1 MYTAKVN
8 QSKDLNVV
16 LSEGQYQINDQVI
29 DWDIINLGNDRFH
42 IIYKSN
48 SYQAEL
54 IEANLEE
61 KSFLFYINGQKQEVI
76 VKDKFDLLL
85 EKMGLNDLKSNKMND
100 IKAPMPGLILSINI
114 KEGDEVQ
121 KGDVIMI
128 LEAMKM
134 ENVLK
139 SPGDG
144 VVKSIAV
151 KQGDSVEKNQ
161 VLINF

>member
-8 QSKDLNVV
+8 QTEDLNIIF
-16 LSEGQYQINDQVI
+16 SEGQYHINDQVI
-29 DWDIINLGNDRFH
+29 DWDIISLGNDRFH

-48 SYQAEL
+48 SYQAQL
-54 IEANLEE
+54 IECNLEE
-61 KSFLFYINGQKQEVI
+61 KSFLFYINGKKQLVV

-85 EKMGLNDLKSNKMND
+85 EKMGLNDLKSNKMNN

-114 KEGDEVQ
+114 KDGDEVQ
-121 KGDVIMI
+121 KGDAIMV

-134 ENVLK
+134 ENVIK

-144 VVKSIAV
+144 VVKSILV
-151 KQGDSVEKNQ
+151 KQGDSVEKSQ

>member
-8 QSKDLNVV
+8 QSTGLNIVF
-16 LSEGQYQINDQVI
+16 SEEQYRINDQVF

-42 IIYKSN
+42 IIYQSI

-54 IEANLEE
+54 IEYNLEE
-61 KSFLFYINGQKQEVI
+61 KSFLFYINGQKQQVI

-85 EKMGLNDLKSNKMND
+85 EKMGLNDLKSSKMND

-134 ENVLK
+134 ENILK

-144 VVKSIAV
+144 VVKSIVV
-151 KQGDSVEKNQ
+151 KQGASVEKNQ

>member
-1 MYTAKVN
+1 MYKAKVN
-8 QSKDLNVV
+8 QTSELNIIF
-16 LSEGQYQINDQVI
+16 SEGQYSINDQEI
-29 DWDIINLGNDRFH
+29 DWDIISLGNDRFH

-54 IEANLEE
+54 IECNLEE
-61 KSFLFYINGQKQEVI
+61 KSFLFDINGQRQEVI
-76 VKDKFDLLL
+76 VKDKLDLLL
-85 EKMGLNDLKSNKMND
+85 NKMGLIDLKSNKMND

-114 KEGDEVQ
+114 KEGEEVK
-121 KGDVIMI
+121 KGDAIMI

-144 VVKSIAV
+144 IVKSIVAR
-151 KQGDSVEKNQ
+151 KGDSVEKNQ
-161 VLINF
+161 VLIHF

>member
-1 MYTAKVN
+1 MYKAKVN
-8 QSKDLNVV
+8 RTSDLNIIF
-16 LSEGQYQINDQVI
+16 SEDQYHINNQPI
-29 DWDIINLGNDRFH
+29 DWDIISLGNDRFH
-42 IIYKSN
+42 IIYKSK

-54 IEANLEE
+54 VECNMEE
-61 KSFLFYINGQKQEVI
+61 KSFTFDINGQRQEVI

-121 KGDVIMI
+121 KGDTIMI

-139 SPGDG
+139 SPGEG
-144 VVKSIAV
+144 IVKSIVV
-151 KQGDSVEKNQ
+151 KQGNSVEKNQ

>member
-1 MYTAKVN
+1 MYNAKVN

-16 LSEGQYQINDQVI
+16 LSEEQYTINDQVI

-61 KSFLFYINGQKQEVI
+61 KSFLFYINGQKQEVV

-85 EKMGLNDLKSNKMND
+85 EKMGLDDLKSNKMND

-121 KGDVIMI
+121 KGDAIMI

-139 SPGDG
+139 SPGEG
-144 VVKSIAV
+144 IVKSIAV